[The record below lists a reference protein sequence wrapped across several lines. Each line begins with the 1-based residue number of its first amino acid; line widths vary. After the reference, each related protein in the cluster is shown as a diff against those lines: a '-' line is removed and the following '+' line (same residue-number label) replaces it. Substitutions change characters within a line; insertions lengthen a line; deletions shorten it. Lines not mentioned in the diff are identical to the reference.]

1 MEKITVGVDGMMC
14 GHCEAHVND
23 AVRNAFKV
31 KKEWVG
37 HSIKALNF
45 RSRYNVNIL
54 GTKTG
59 DDRTSLM
66 PTADYVFEKDVHLL
80 VVGTRE
86 DVLRI
91 IKKI

>member
-1 MEKITVGVDGMMC
+1 
-14 GHCEAHVND
+14 
-23 AVRNAFKV
+23 
-31 KKEWVG
+31 
-37 HSIKALNF
+37 
-45 RSRYNVNIL
+45 
-54 GTKTG
+54 
-59 DDRTSLM
+59 M